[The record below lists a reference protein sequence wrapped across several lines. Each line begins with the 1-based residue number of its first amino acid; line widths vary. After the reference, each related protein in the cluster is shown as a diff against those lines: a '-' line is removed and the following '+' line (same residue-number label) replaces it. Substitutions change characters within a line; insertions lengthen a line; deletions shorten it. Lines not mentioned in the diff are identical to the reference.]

1 MTAVKSRKSLGI
13 PLSATPL
20 TLAEVWGLRF
30 EVEVVLILE
39 LRFGVW
45 GSVGVEV
52 VLILELR
59 FGVLGLRL
67 KWS

>member
-1 MTAVKSRKSLGI
+1 
-13 PLSATPL
+13 
-20 TLAEVWGLRF
+20 
-30 EVEVVLILE
+30 VVLILE

-45 GSVGVEV
+45 GSVGVEM

-59 FGVLGLRL
+59 FGVRGSVGVEVVLILGFGVHLGL